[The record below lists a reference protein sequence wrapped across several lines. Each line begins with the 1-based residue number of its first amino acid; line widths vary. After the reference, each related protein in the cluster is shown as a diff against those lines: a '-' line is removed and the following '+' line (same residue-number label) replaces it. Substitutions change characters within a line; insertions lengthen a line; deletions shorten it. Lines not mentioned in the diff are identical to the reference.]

1 MNADKILVV
10 DDGEIKAIGT
20 HNELLENS
28 DIYQEIYT
36 TQQKGVLE

>member
-10 DDGEIKAIGT
+10 DDGEVKAIGT
-20 HNELLENS
+20 HDELLES
-28 DIYQEIYT
+28 SEIYQEIYT